1 VATKKSSKKNWQE
14 NYASFILGAI
24 IVVILGLLV
33 ANFITNRGRSSIETA
48 DDSQMTSKDE
58 AQKAGSMEEYKV
70 KAGDSLSKIA
80 QEVYGDRMMWPVIA
94 RANKIA
100 NPNIIHVNATIKVP
114 NKDEA
119 GKIQEEMKA
128 ATYTVQKGDTLF
140 GIAQKM
146 YGNGYRWGEID
157 RANKVGRLFNGNPL
171 ILEGSTLTIPR

>member
-1 VATKKSSKKNWQE
+1 MATKKSSKKNWQE

-33 ANFITNRGRSSIETA
+33 ANFITNRGRSSIETPDEA
-48 DDSQMTSKDE
+48 EMTSEME
-58 AQKAGSMEEYKV
+58 AQKAAAAQEYKV

-94 RANKIA
+94 SANKIA
-100 NPNIIHVNATIKVP
+100 NPNIINVDATIKVP
-114 NKDEA
+114 SKEEA

-128 ATYTVQKGDTLF
+128 TTYTVVKGDTLF

-171 ILEGSTLTIPR
+171 IIEGTTLTIPR